1 MFAFVR
7 WFILAVLRQ
16 FLSSIDLPILVAP
29 GCGLSLGCIGAGTVD
44 WFEGWRLWSGL
55 EWRLWALRGTEH
67 STSGTGQPRTV
78 EEGTADGLM
87 GITAGVMSW

>member
-1 MFAFVR
+1 M
-7 WFILAVLRQ
+7 
-16 FLSSIDLPILVAP
+16 SSADRSILVARS
-29 GCGLSLGCIGAGTVD
+29 CGLSLGCIGAGTVD

-78 EEGTADGLM
+78 EKGTADGLM